1 MHFVTEVGQFLFSYP
16 NLTEGQVLDFSYF
29 WGGRSSCKREFL
41 LEHGVFNPIFRFGCE
56 DIELAF
62 RLSAFGLRVVY
73 NPRAIS
79 TIVRGFTFDGFC
91 RRLTRQGRSNFV
103 FNSLYDDASVRRWT
117 EVESAQTEWGV
128 VAPVADALLRSARR
142 VDEAFRLKMA
152 LGLAG
157 DVDRRVL
164 YDTYWT
170 AFRVSK
176 IHGIV
181 EMAKESNRVQGGTS
195 MGTSNLQGAP

>member
-1 MHFVTEVGQFLFSYP
+1 M
-16 NLTEGQVLDFSYF
+16 
-29 WGGRSSCKREFL
+29 
-41 LEHGVFNPIFRFGCE
+41 FNPIFRFGCE

-62 RLSAFGLRVVY
+62 RLSAFGFRVVY

-79 TIVRGFTFDGFC
+79 TMVRGFTFDEFC

-103 FNSLYDDASVRRWT
+103 FNSLYDDESVRRWT
-117 EVESAQTEWGV
+117 EVESAQTEWGA
-128 VAPVADALLRSARR
+128 VAPFADALLRSARKL
-142 VDEAFRLKMA
+142 DEAFRLKTA

-176 IHGIV
+176 VHGIV
-181 EMAKESNRVQGGTS
+181 EMAEESNRVQGGTS
-195 MGTSNLQGAP
+195 MRASTLHGSP